1 MEALRKNSI
10 NFGLILGVFLVV
22 MTTIIYAVNINLFTS
37 TWIGIV
43 NILIISGFGIFAVLK
58 YKKNIG
64 GFITFK
70 ESFTGFFIT
79 VVIGFIIS
87 TLFSILLFNFIDPE
101 AKAILTE
108 NIINYTVEMMQK
120 FGAKPA
126 DLNKMIEEMRN
137 TDSFGVMGQLKGFAF
152 NTILYSIIGLIASLI
167 LKKDKPQS
175 F

>member
-87 TLFSILLFNFIDPE
+87 TLFSILLFNYIDPE

-108 NIINYTVEMMQK
+108 NIIKYTVEMMQK

-126 DLNKMIEEMRN
+126 DLNKMIEEMRS

>member
-43 NILIISGFGIFAVLK
+43 NILIISGFGIFAVLNH
-58 YKKNIG
+58 KKNIG

-87 TLFSILLFNFIDPE
+87 TLFSILLFNYIDPE

-108 NIINYTVEMMQK
+108 NIIKYTVEMMQK

-126 DLNKMIEEMRN
+126 DLNKMIEEMRS

>member
-1 MEALRKNSI
+1 MEGLRKNSV
-10 NFGLILGVFLVV
+10 NFGLALGVFLVV

-58 YKKNIG
+58 YKKSIG

-87 TLFSILLFNFIDPE
+87 TLFSILLFNYIDPE
-101 AKAILTE
+101 AKEILTE
-108 NIINYTVEMMQK
+108 NIIKLTVEMMQK

-126 DLNKMIEEMRN
+126 DLNKIIEEMRN